1 MSKKEKKVFSDGSG
15 IRENNRSLDDQLSI
29 DLQDVD
35 IYDGPV
41 AIRINRLTKRFGNFT
56 AIDNLSLIVK
66 YGEIFGLLGPNG
78 SGKTT
83 TINIISGLSKPT
95 SGQVVVLGNDITKD
109 VHTVHASLG
118 AVPQETAL
126 YEELSAWTNMSFH
139 ADLYGVVGS
148 DRDKRITEMLNLVQL
163 YERKD
168 NPVSTF
174 SGGMKR
180 RLALARAL
188 LHDPQLLYL
197 DEPTLGVDVQSRR
210 AIWDYIINLKEKKG
224 KTVLLTTNYL
234 EEANALCDRISII
247 DHGKL
252 VVLPN
257 TPAELKQKYGDIIMD
272 IETTSSITSQL
283 VMHIQNIS
291 GINSVTQTNNILK
304 ITMSGNDLSSTGN
317 IISLINK
324 ESNIKRISQRE
335 PNLEEIFLSL
345 TGTGLRD

>member
-148 DRDKRITEMLNLVQL
+148 DRDNRITEMLNLVQL

-234 EEANALCDRISII
+234 EEANALCDRIAII

-257 TPAELKQKYGDIIMD
+257 TPAELKQRYGDIIME

-283 VMHIQNIS
+283 VMHIQTIS

-304 ITMSGNDLSSTGN
+304 ITMTGNYLSSTVN